1 MAVKTGTE
9 GMGGSVNRQDN
20 IAAAGGS
27 GCGCGVEDLGGFY
40 GKRGLADS
48 NLVYFDVPTVA
59 GDGVPLNRIRKG
71 EGYEYH

>member
-1 MAVKTGTE
+1 M
-9 GMGGSVNRQDN
+9 
-20 IAAAGGS
+20 
-27 GCGCGVEDLGGFY
+27 EDLGGFY

-71 EGYEYH
+71 EEYEYH